1 MVMENKNM
9 FLDKF
14 SRVNLTKVSEQS
26 ENYLIKIIMLFR
38 LIKNDILA
46 ILTKNK
52 INKNINI

>member
-9 FLDKF
+9 LLDKF